1 MHIDI
6 ISDTICP
13 WCYIGKRKLERAL
26 ADLPEVTVEIDWRPF
41 QLNPH
46 MPSEGMARD
55 AYLNAKFGGADRASQ
70 IYAAITEAGRA
81 NGIDFAF
88 DRVRR
93 TPSTLDSHRLI
104 RWAGS
109 AGRQDAVVEILF
121 RRYFAEG
128 ADIGDHAVLVATARE
143 AGMDADLVADRLGKE
158 ADIELIRRDDAMA
171 RQMGINGVPCFI
183 IDRKYA
189 VSGAQDAPVFHKVFE
204 LALKEVVTEQEATEA
219 TEATEAPVA

>member
-6 ISDTICP
+6 VSDTICP

-26 ADLPEVTVEIDWRPF
+26 ADLPEVAVEIDWRPF

-46 MPSEGMARD
+46 MPAEGMARD

-70 IYAAITEAGRA
+70 IYASITEAGRA
-81 NGIDFAF
+81 NGIAFAF
-88 DRVRR
+88 DRISR

-104 RWAGS
+104 RWSSS

-121 RRYFAEG
+121 RRYFEEG
-128 ADIGDHAVLVATARE
+128 ADIGDHGVLVEAARE
-143 AGMDADLVADRLGKE
+143 AGMDADLVAELLAKDSDL
-158 ADIELIRRDDAMA
+158 ELIRREDAMA

-189 VSGAQDAPVFHKVFE
+189 VSGAQDVPVFHKVFD
-204 LALKEVVTEQEATEA
+204 LALKEAVTEPA
-219 TEATEAPVA
+219 ATEAPVA